1 LVYYEKQLII
11 NPINILKIENKELRD
26 TLLAPDEPAP
36 FEILNEDGILPVLL
50 VCDHASNRFP
60 RSLGT
65 MGLDYLNRVSHI
77 ALDIGANAVAEALAD
92 NLGATSVL
100 CQYSR
105 LIVDCNRELIDDSAF
120 LEHSDGVDVPG
131 NHNLQSSEKERRAS
145 EIYWPYHNAIK
156 DQIIRL
162 KKHGIDPVVIS
173 IHSFTPVI
181 NGSDRE
187 WDIGVLWD
195 KDPLTAEIFL
205 NKLIEAGYVVGD
217 NKPYSGKDPE
227 DFTIDF
233 HAESAGLPHV
243 GIEICQNLINDD
255 DGVERVSDILKEII
269 NAYTITSKP
278 NNIET
283 QRSLR

>member
-1 LVYYEKQLII
+1 
-11 NPINILKIENKELRD
+11 LKIENKELREA
-26 TLLAPDEPAP
+26 LLAPDEPTP
-36 FEILNEDGILPVLL
+36 FLILNADAIVPVLL

-60 RSLGT
+60 RSLET
-65 MGLDYLNRVSHI
+65 MGLDYLDRVSHI
-77 ALDIGANAVAEALAD
+77 ALDIGASAVAEALAE

-105 LIVDCNRELIDDSAF
+105 LIVDCNRELMDDSAF
-120 LEHSDGVDVPG
+120 LEHSDGVDIPG
-131 NHNLQSSEKERRAS
+131 NHNLQSNEKERRAS

-156 DQIIRL
+156 DQIVRL
-162 KKHGIDPVVIS
+162 KKYGIDPVIIS

-195 KDPLTAEIFL
+195 KDPLTAKIFL
-205 NKLIEAGYVVGD
+205 NRLGEAGYLVGD
-217 NKPYSGKDPE
+217 NEPYSGKDPE
-227 DFTIDF
+227 DFTIDY
-233 HAESAGLPHV
+233 HAESTGLPHV
-243 GIEICQNLINDD
+243 GIEISQNLINHE

-269 NAYTITSKP
+269 STYTIPSKP
-278 NNIET
+278 KNIET

>member
-1 LVYYEKQLII
+1 
-11 NPINILKIENKELRD
+11 LKIENKELTE
-26 TLLAPDEPAP
+26 TLLTPDEPAP
-36 FEILNEDGILPVLL
+36 FEILNADALLPVLL

-77 ALDIGANAVAEALAD
+77 ALDIGAGAVAKALAE

-105 LIVDCNRELIDDSAF
+105 LIVDCNRALIDESTF

-131 NHNLQSSEKERRAS
+131 NHNLQISEKERRAS

-156 DQIIRL
+156 GQIVRL
-162 KKHGIDPVVIS
+162 KKNEIEPIVIS

-181 NGSDRE
+181 NGNDRE
-187 WDIGVLWD
+187 WEVGVLWD
-195 KDPLTAEIFL
+195 KDPATAEIFL
-205 NKLIEAGYVVGD
+205 TRLAKAGYLVGD

-233 HAESAGLPHV
+233 HAESTGLPHV
-243 GIEICQNLINDD
+243 GIEISQNLISHD
-255 DGVERVSDILKEII
+255 DGVERVSDILKKII
-269 NAYTITSKP
+269 STYTITSKP
-278 NNIET
+278 KNIET

>member
-1 LVYYEKQLII
+1 M
-11 NPINILKIENKELRD
+11 KIENKELNE

-36 FEILNEDGILPVLL
+36 FVILNTDAIVPILL

-65 MGLDYLNRVSHI
+65 MGLDYLDRVSHI
-77 ALDIGANAVAEALAD
+77 SLDIGANAVAEILAN
-92 NLGATSVL
+92 NLGVTAVL

-105 LIVDCNRELIDDSAF
+105 LIVDCNRELIDDNAF
-120 LEHSDGVDVPG
+120 IEYSDGVDIPG
-131 NHNLQSSEKERRAS
+131 NQNLQSNEKERRAT

-162 KKHGIDPVVIS
+162 NKQGIDPVVIS
-173 IHSFTPVI
+173 IHSFTPVM

-187 WDIGVLWD
+187 WEIGVLWD

-205 NKLIEAGYVVGD
+205 SKLVEAGYVVGN

-243 GIEICQNLINDD
+243 GIEISQNLINYD
-255 DGVERVSDILKEII
+255 DGVERVSNTLKEII
-269 NAYTITSKP
+269 STYMIATRTKNV
-278 NNIET
+278 ET
-283 QRSLR
+283 KKSLR

>member
-1 LVYYEKQLII
+1 MII

-77 ALDIGANAVAEALAD
+77 ALDIGAGAVAKALAE
-92 NLGATSVL
+92 NLGATAVI

-105 LIVDCNRELIDDSAF
+105 LIVDCNRELVDDSAF
-120 LEHSDGVDVPG
+120 LEKSDGVDTPG
-131 NHNLQSSEKERRAS
+131 NDNLQESEKERRAS
-145 EIYWPYHNAIK
+145 EIYWPYHNTIK
-156 DQIIRL
+156 DQIVRL

-173 IHSFTPVI
+173 IHSFTPVM
-181 NGSDRE
+181 NGNDRE
-187 WDIGVLWD
+187 WEIGVLWD

-205 NKLIEAGYVVGD
+205 TRLVEAGYLVGD
-217 NKPYSGKDPE
+217 NKPYSGMDPE
-227 DFTIDF
+227 DFTIDY
-233 HAESAGLPHV
+233 HAESIGLPHV
-243 GIEICQNLINDD
+243 GIEISQNLINHD
-255 DGVERVSDILKEII
+255 DGVERVSNTLKEII
-269 NAYTITSKP
+269 STYMIGTKP
-278 NNIET
+278 KNIET
-283 QRSLR
+283 QKSLR

>member
-1 LVYYEKQLII
+1 M
-11 NPINILKIENKELRD
+11 KIENKEFTE

-36 FEILNEDGILPVLL
+36 FVILNADSILPVLL

-77 ALDIGANAVAEALAD
+77 ALDIGANAIAEALAD
-92 NLGATSVL
+92 NLGATAVL

-105 LIVDCNRELIDDSAF
+105 LIVDCNRNLIDDSAF
-120 LEHSDGVDVPG
+120 LKYSDGVDVPG
-131 NHNLQSSEKERRAS
+131 NHNLQSSEKEKRVS

-156 DQIIRL
+156 DQIVRL

-181 NGSDRE
+181 NGNDRE
-187 WDIGVLWD
+187 WEMGVLWD
-195 KDPLTAEIFL
+195 KDPATAEIFL

-243 GIEICQNLINDD
+243 GIEICQDLIHDD
-255 DGVERVSDILKEII
+255 DGVKRVSDTLKEII
-269 NAYTITSKP
+269 SKYRLCARLK
-278 NNIET
+278 NIET
-283 QRSLR
+283 QKSLR

>member
-1 LVYYEKQLII
+1 M
-11 NPINILKIENKELRD
+11 KIENKEFTE

-36 FEILNEDGILPVLL
+36 FVILNADSILPVLL

-77 ALDIGANAVAEALAD
+77 ALDIGANAIAEALAD
-92 NLGATSVL
+92 NLGATAVL

-105 LIVDCNRELIDDSAF
+105 LIVDCNRKLIDDSAF
-120 LEHSDGVDVPG
+120 LEYSDGVDIPG
-131 NHNLQSSEKERRAS
+131 NHDLQSNEKEKRAS

-156 DQIIRL
+156 DQIVRL

-181 NGSDRE
+181 NGNDRKWE
-187 WDIGVLWD
+187 MGVLWD
-195 KDPLTAEIFL
+195 KDPVTAEIFL
-205 NKLIEAGYVVGD
+205 TRLVEAGYLVGD

-233 HAESAGLPHV
+233 HAESTGLPHV
-243 GIEICQNLINDD
+243 GIEISQDLINHD
-255 DGVERVSDILKEII
+255 DGVERISETLKEII
-269 NAYTITSKP
+269 STYTITARPK
-278 NNIET
+278 NIET
-283 QRSLR
+283 QKSLR

>member
-1 LVYYEKQLII
+1 M
-11 NPINILKIENKELRD
+11 KIENKELRD

-36 FEILNEDGILPVLL
+36 FVILNADAVVPVLL

-77 ALDIGANAVAEALAD
+77 ALDIGANAVAETLAN
-92 NLGATSVL
+92 NLGATVVL

-120 LEHSDGVDVPG
+120 LECSAGVDVPG
-131 NHNLQSSEKERRAS
+131 NQNLQVNEKERRAF

-156 DQIIRL
+156 DQIVRL
-162 KKHGIDPVVIS
+162 KKNGIEPIVIS

-187 WDIGVLWD
+187 WEIGVLWD
-195 KDPLTAEIFL
+195 KDPVTAEIFL
-205 NKLIEAGYVVGD
+205 TRLGEAGYLVGD
-217 NKPYSGKDPE
+217 NEPYSGKDPE
-227 DFTIDF
+227 DFTIDY

-243 GIEICQNLINDD
+243 GIEISQNLINHD
-255 DGVERVSDILKEII
+255 DGVERVATALSKII
-269 NAYTITSKP
+269 IKYAIPTRPK
-278 NNIET
+278 NIQT
-283 QRSLR
+283 QEFLR